1 MKKDTIMSISERLK
15 TRLKKDRPMTSITIR
30 IPADVVDS
38 MKEIAPQRGFSGY
51 QPLLKSYIGEGL
63 RRDEAQYSFGSTAR
77 LIEALKKRGV
87 PEDILEEAARDLVT
101 V

>member
-1 MKKDTIMSISERLK
+1 MSIPERMK
-15 TRLKKDRPMTSITIR
+15 TRLQKERPMISITMR

-63 RRDEAQYSFGSTAR
+63 RRDEAQYAFGATAR

-87 PEDILEEAARDLVT
+87 SDEVLEAAAHDLLAA
-101 V
+101 